1 MKRGLPTLLALLVL
15 FIVLGVLVIL
25 QEPSIGN
32 PIEPTA
38 PPLNATEQGF
48 GENRVYNNIEL
59 GAIEAIRFLDPHS
72 EQSVT
77 FARNPIELW
86 TAPFLEDVTVDQTVM
101 QTIERTL
108 VIMPYAYRFVPEAEK
123 LVEYGF
129 LSDGKHY
136 FSILFVMDDG
146 ATHTIAVGNPTEYN
160 GRAVYYAVI
169 DGGADMYLIYREP
182 IDYLTSQFLKPPIV
196 S

>member
-1 MKRGLPTLLALLVL
+1 MKRGLPTLFGLLVL
-15 FIVLGVLVIL
+15 FIVLAVLVVL
-25 QEPSIGN
+25 QEPTTGD
-32 PIEPTA
+32 PIQPTA
-38 PPLNATEQGF
+38 PASESTEQVF
-48 GENRVYNNIEL
+48 SENRVYNNVES
-59 GAIEAIRFLDPHS
+59 GAIQAIRFLDPHS

-77 FARNPIELW
+77 FARNPIDLW
-86 TAPFLEDVTVDQTVM
+86 TAPFLDNATVDQTVM
-101 QTIERTL
+101 QTIARTL
-108 VIMPYAYRFVPEAEK
+108 VIIPYAYRFVPEAER

-136 FSILFVMDDG
+136 FSILFVMEDG

-169 DGGADMYLIYREP
+169 DGGTDMYLIYREP